1 MKATKIFSLLSF
13 SLLIFACYVDVYETG
28 KSSSSYYYSEPAPS
42 YNSSSSSQ
50 TIVPQSD
57 SLHCEKHSYKIIKM
71 GLQMWTAQ
79 NLNEIPKSGA
89 SWCYG
94 NFDENCNIHGYG
106 RLYDWEAAMSICSA
120 CDGGWRLPTKEDF
133 DELLNWDV
141 EDLIRTSVWHAV
153 YAGYRHNDESIGFRF
168 KDRYGDWWSSSV
180 GGKGNRP
187 YYYEL
192 EIGGNQMHR
201 YDQEKNF
208 GFSVRCI
215 KK

>member
-1 MKATKIFSLLSF
+1 MKATIIFSLLFTLFIS
-13 SLLIFACYVDVYETG
+13 ACYVDVYEIG
-28 KSSSSYYYSEPAPS
+28 KSSSSFSYPSSNS
-42 YNSSSSSQ
+42 YNSSSSQ
-50 TIVPQSD
+50 KIVPQTD

-71 GLQMWTAQ
+71 GSQTWTAQ
-79 NLNEIPKSGA
+79 NLNEIPKSGN

-94 NFDENCNIHGYG
+94 NFDENCNVQGYG
-106 RLYDWEAAMSICSA
+106 RLYDWEAAMNVCNT
-120 CDGGWRLPTKEDF
+120 CEDGWRLPTKEDF

-153 YAGYRHNDESIGFRF
+153 YAGYRHKDESYPFRF

-180 GGKGNRP
+180 YGNSNRP

-192 EIGGNQMHR
+192 EYGGDQMHR
-201 YDQEKNF
+201 FDQEKTF